1 MPNYNYHAID
11 REGRA
16 ERGQVSAGS
25 VSEAVLELEGRGLNV
40 QSIFADQG
48 GSENVTSAF
57 VGTQRSVASPSASTL
72 ERYFDVVIERRDA
85 MLPALRALVSDLPT
99 SQVKRDM
106 EELVLEVSEAQS
118 SDELRRSET
127 AVRWLPL
134 LAAGFSSDATSQRLS
149 DLIRYATRDLQIRT
163 ERVRLLTYPILV
175 TLISLIVLA
184 LLSLLIVP
192 TFEEMFAD
200 FGIRLPAPTL
210 LVIEVTRQLRFH
222 AIRTLLVIVG
232 IALLLYVTT
241 RLWTRFSL
249 TTRLFGSAVAGNSAS
264 VTAMSSLTGRLAELL
279 QLGVPLPDAIW
290 IAGQGCDHYHFR
302 KASEQLAADAFSHA
316 APLAQSS
323 AAACFPANVIHAL
336 EHGPEG
342 QKIGLLRELSSMYAR
357 RVHRRV
363 DWSTGAIA
371 QISIV
376 VLGVAIAFVVIA
388 MLMPLLSL
396 ITGLT

>member
-1 MPNYNYHAID
+1 LPSYNYHAIN
-11 REGRA
+11 RQGQA
-16 ERGQVSAGS
+16 ERGLVSAGS
-25 VSEAVLELEGRGLNV
+25 ASEAVSELEARGLNV
-40 QSIFADQG
+40 QSIFAEQVELEG
-48 GSENVTSAF
+48 LSSTFPGAR
-57 VGTQRSVASPSASTL
+57 QPMASPGTSTL
-72 ERYFDVVIERRDA
+72 KRYFDAVIEQRDT
-85 MLPALRALVSDLPT
+85 MLPALRALVSDLP
-99 SQVKRDM
+99 SSRVKRDM
-106 EELVLEVSEAQS
+106 EELVSEVSEARG
-118 SDELRRSET
+118 SDELLHSET

-192 TFEEMFAD
+192 TFETMFAD

-210 LVIEVTRQLRFH
+210 LVIEATRQLRFH
-222 AIRTLLVIVG
+222 AIRTLLLIVG
-232 IALLLYVTT
+232 TGVLFYVAA

-249 TTRLFGSAVAGNSAS
+249 TTRLFGSAVAGNSSA

-279 QLGVPLPDAIW
+279 QLGVPLADAIW

-302 KASEQLAADAFSHA
+302 KASEQLATDAHSHV
-316 APLAQSS
+316 APLTHSS

-336 EHGPEG
+336 EPGPEG
-342 QKIGLLRELSSMYAR
+342 PRIGLLRELSSMYAG

-363 DWSTGAIA
+363 DWVTGAIA
-371 QISIV
+371 QLSIV
-376 VLGVAIAFVVIA
+376 VLGVLIAFVVVA
-388 MLMPLLSL
+388 LLMPLLSL
-396 ITGLT
+396 ITSLS